1 MSSIISN
8 SSRVVPGLIEP
19 PGGRVI
25 LEQVTPPDGQANPL
39 ISPIGDQSV
48 SQPNFGDLLSNAI
61 NSVNDLQ
68 KQAGAAQEA
77 LLAGEPVELHD
88 VMIKAE
94 QAGLALDLTLEV
106 RNKLVNAFNE
116 IMRMP
121 M

>member
-19 PGGRVI
+19 PGGKVI
-25 LEQVTPPDGQANPL
+25 LEHVTPPDGQSAE
-39 ISPIGDQSV
+39 SGGAS
-48 SQPNFGDLLSNAI
+48 FGDLLSNAV

-68 KQAGAAQEA
+68 QESARAQDA
-77 LLAGEPVELHD
+77 LLHGEPVELHD

-94 QAGLALDLTLEV
+94 EAGLALDLMLEI
-106 RNKLVNAFNE
+106 RNKLLNAYNE

>member
-25 LEQVTPPDGQANPL
+25 LEQVTPPDGQANLPG
-39 ISPIGDQSV
+39 SPVGAPALD
-48 SQPNFGDLLSNAI
+48 QPNFGDLLSNAI

-68 KQAGAAQEA
+68 RQSGAAQEA

-94 QAGLALDLTLEV
+94 QAGLALDLTLEI
-106 RNKLVNAFNE
+106 RNKLINAYNE

>member
-25 LEQVTPPDGQANPL
+25 LEQITPPDGQANPL
-39 ISPIGDQSV
+39 GLQIGDANGTQA
-48 SQPNFGDLLSNAI
+48 NFGDLLSNAI

-68 KQAGAAQEA
+68 GQAARAQEA
-77 LLAGEPVELHD
+77 LLAGEPIELHD

-94 QAGLALDLTLEV
+94 QAGLALDLMLEI
-106 RNKLVNAFNE
+106 RNKLLNAYNE

>member
-1 MSSIISN
+1 MSSIIST

-25 LEQVTPPDGQANPL
+25 LEQVTPPDGQA
-39 ISPIGDQSV
+39 IGNLSIGSAGGQGSEAK
-48 SQPNFGDLLSNAI
+48 FGDLLSNAL

-68 KQAGAAQEA
+68 QQSGRAQDA
-77 LLAGEPVELHD
+77 LLHGEPVELHD

-94 QAGLALDLTLEV
+94 EAGIALDLMLEI
-106 RNKLVNAFNE
+106 RNKLLNAYNE

-121 M
+121 